1 MFDRQS
7 MDRSKLR
14 DKQICVRF
22 FRLFERK
29 VDDKL
34 NRVCNLRIFFL
45 ILIIPVYLKGG
56 TFTLLFTIIIIFEKD
71 TIPRE

>member
-29 VDDKL
+29 VDGKL
-34 NRVCNLRIFFL
+34 NRVCNLRIFFV
-45 ILIIPVYLKGG
+45 ISIIYLKGG
-56 TFTLLFTIIIIFEKD
+56 TFTLLFTITIIFEKD